1 MFRPATE
8 EDIDAL
14 AALVARDEEHTLGRP
29 SKLTANDMRAW
40 IGTVDLASDSWVAEE
55 DGRPIAFGWLYRRN
69 ELGNGIGVIDPK
81 ARGRRIGSRLV
92 DTIVS
97 RAQDSGLKR
106 LQYDVLGGDEG
117 GRTLLESRGFRH
129 VRNFYEMGIALDAP
143 PPEPVVPEG
152 MTLETF
158 REEDARGLF
167 DALEEAFEDHW
178 EHHPR
183 QFEEWWEEKRTQP
196 GYDPTVCFVVRDDSG
211 EIVAAS
217 RNYPNRNGGGWI
229 DALGVRRA
237 HRGRG
242 LAKALLHRSFG
253 EFYAR
258 GMPRVSLGVDAQSP
272 TGATQLYEGVGMK
285 PELEMITLEKALA

>member
-1 MFRPATE
+1 MFRAATDD
-8 EDIDAL
+8 DIDAL

-29 SKLTANDMRAW
+29 SKLTPDDMRAW
-40 IGTVDLASDSWVAEE
+40 IGTVDLVSDSWLAEE
-55 DGRPIAFGWLYRRN
+55 DGRPIAFGWLYRRG

-81 ARGRRIGSRLV
+81 ARGRGVGSLLV

-97 RAQDSGLKR
+97 RAKDSGLKR

-117 GRTLLESRGFRH
+117 GHSLLESRGFRH
-129 VRNFYEMGIALDAP
+129 VRNFYEMGIELDGP

-152 MTLETF
+152 MALETF

-167 DALEEAFEDHW
+167 DALDEAFQDHW

-183 QFEEWWEEKRTQP
+183 PFDEWWEEKRTQP
-196 GYDPTVCFVVRDDSG
+196 GYDPTVCFVVRDAGG

-217 RNYPNRNGGGWI
+217 RNYLNRNGGGWI

-253 EFYAR
+253 EFYER
-258 GMPRVSLGVDAQSP
+258 GLPRVSLGVDAQNP
-272 TGATQLYEGVGMK
+272 TGATKLYESVGMK
-285 PELEMITLEKALA
+285 PQLEMITFEKALV